1 VMALTNTG
9 GIRTDIAMKDGGAV
23 SYADVFAAQLRL
35 VTLTLTGAEIKDML
49 EQQWRDPARPRI
61 LQVSRGFSYS
71 WDAAK
76 PYGEHVVAASM
87 KLHGVAIAPST
98 SYRVTV
104 NDYLALGGDGF
115 SVLKDG
121 RAKQYGIYDDE
132 ALFAFFGA
140 NSPITSGPPD
150 RISRIN

>member
-1 VMALTNTG
+1 
-9 GIRTDIAMKDGGAV
+9 
-23 SYADVFAAQLRL
+23 
-35 VTLTLTGAEIKDML
+35 ML

-61 LQVSRGFSYS
+61 LQVSTGFSYS

-76 PYGEHVVAASM
+76 PYGEHVASM
-87 KLHGVAIAPST
+87 KLLGTAIDAAK

-115 SVLKDG
+115 TVLKDAG
-121 RAKQYGIYDDE
+121 AQQYGVYDDE

-140 NSPITSGPPD
+140 NSPITPAAPD